1 MPPSFPSSTDPLAE
15 AVARAESSVRGPARL
30 EESVLEIVGEDARD
44 FLERMSA
51 TALAGVPSDR
61 WQATL
66 FTNAQGRVLAWC
78 RLLIREEGCLLAV
91 PGSGTGRALEAHLV
105 RHRLRSRFTTRV
117 REDLAVWG
125 DPRTPGSVPAAL
137 TGSFRSLDGASSYAL
152 EPLGIT
158 IRAEGGGGA
167 ETEDPNAFRAWR
179 LREFRD
185 GIVRLPASLSGAFTV
200 PALGPFAV
208 AMVALRK
215 GCFPGQE
222 VVRKMLRLGAGK
234 RVLAWGEANAFFDAG
249 TVLEDE
255 DGRERASVL
264 ASLATDDRVFVQL
277 VIREEPTS
285 PLPSLHAAGRAG
297 TCRVRALLP
306 ALSPEAT

>member
-1 MPPSFPSSTDPLAE
+1 MPPSFPSSTDPLAD

-44 FLERMSA
+44 FLVRMSA

-78 RLLIREEGCLLAV
+78 RLLIREEGYLLAV
-91 PGSGTGRALEAHLV
+91 PGSETGRALEAHLV
-105 RHRLRSRFTTRV
+105 RHRLRSRFTTRL
-117 REDLAVWG
+117 REDLTVWA
-125 DPRTPGSVPAAL
+125 DPRIPGSVPAAL
-137 TGSFRSLDGASSYAL
+137 RGSFRSLDGTSSYAL
-152 EPLGIT
+152 EPSGIT
-158 IRAEGGGGA
+158 IRAEDTGGTD
-167 ETEDPNAFRAWR
+167 TEDPNALRAWR

-200 PALGPFAV
+200 PALGPFTV

-234 RVLAWGEANAFFDAG
+234 RVLAWGEADAIFDAG
-249 TVLEDE
+249 TVLDDE

-264 ASLATDDRVFVQL
+264 ASLAADDRVFVQL

-285 PLPSLHAAGRAG
+285 PLPSLHAAGRPG

-306 ALSPEAT
+306 AVSPEAT